1 MTAAALVTSLQAQE
15 KKIYDSDGD
24 GWCDLWCNLFQVEHR
39 NKRLDSDNDG
49 VTDFEEMLAM
59 KNPFAEEGPPVD
71 QVAARRAA
79 KVKLIESQ
87 KAWDARVAQLPSCAN
102 RA

>member
-1 MTAAALVTSLQAQE
+1 
-15 KKIYDSDGD
+15 
-24 GWCDLWCNLFQVEHR
+24 LWCNLFQVEHR